1 MTSKERFPDEA
12 ERAFSFLKDAGF
24 RLVER
29 GRTRLRYESARVVLT
44 IEWDPRSGEMN
55 VFFGLQPRYGEARDS
70 FALADVLG
78 MEGVDL
84 PERGMPFQVADEGR
98 LGPFV
103 ARLADDTRIH
113 AQPAIAGDRMFF
125 HRLKAFRNAQSDRY
139 MLAMK
144 LRRVRSEADD
154 AWHKR
159 DFRRVI
165 DLYTSI
171 QDHLSAFE
179 SGRLAYAKKHHRA

>member
-1 MTSKERFPDEA
+1 
-12 ERAFSFLKDAGF
+12 
-24 RLVER
+24 
-29 GRTRLRYESARVVLT
+29 
-44 IEWDPRSGEMN
+44 
-55 VFFGLQPRYGEARDS
+55 
-70 FALADVLG
+70 
-78 MEGVDL
+78 
-84 PERGMPFQVADEGR
+84 
-98 LGPFV
+98 
-103 ARLADDTRIH
+103 
-113 AQPAIAGDRMFF
+113 MFF